1 MPHAGQ
7 LQQETLSAKGGSA
20 AQQREA
26 GREAA
31 EDESIG
37 RGLRGC
43 SRTRNQGCTRQ
54 VGPTAKSKSHTL
66 TLLPL
71 AKCQEFLVGDR
82 LKRQP
87 SCSAKY
93 VGSMTT
99 EGQMQQPFRMSS
111 NCSMISQAGENS
123 PSYAQNI

>member
-1 MPHAGQ
+1 MLGSCGRKH
-7 LQQETLSAKGGSA
+7 LSAKGGSA

-31 EDESIG
+31 EDSDESIG

-82 LKRQP
+82 LKMLKHK
-87 SCSAKY
+87 AWA
-93 VGSMTT
+93 T
-99 EGQMQQPFRMSS
+99 
-111 NCSMISQAGENS
+111 IL
-123 PSYAQNI
+123 